1 MASPM
6 NLTALEQA
14 LARIEADPRSG
25 QSLLLYALVKTLAI
39 PQGGHSY
46 LLTKLKEMNPDTRE
60 LAYGLMEIMARG
72 GTATRD
78 WADAETRMDS
88 AIRG

>member
-1 MASPM
+1 MDMTP
-6 NLTALEQA
+6 LQQT

-25 QSLLLYALVKTLAI
+25 QSLLLYALIKTLSI

-46 LLTKLKEMNPDTRE
+46 LLTKLKEMNPDTRQ
-60 LAYGLMEIMARG
+60 LAYGLMELMALG
-72 GTATRD
+72 GSAQTEWQSTV
-78 WADAETRMDS
+78 ERMDR